1 MATIIQQ
8 DGDQIVF
15 LSPPEEIGIDTSNPV
30 VQVGAQPD
38 DERLLGFARVV
49 GFWVQSSAQL
59 ALQPIP
65 ILPPGP
71 SS

>member
-15 LSPPEEIGIDTSNPV
+15 LSPPEELGIDTSNPV
-30 VQVGAQPD
+30 VQVGDQPAG
-38 DERLLGFARVV
+38 ERSLGFARVV
-49 GFWVQSSAQL
+49 GFLVTHTQL
-59 ALQPIP
+59 ALRPTPIV
-65 ILPPGP
+65 PPVG